1 MSDNSFII
9 WTNLDILPSKSFI
22 CWYCNKDISSQ
33 KGYMSSDKNSIYI
46 CHNCKRP
53 NIFDLNGDAI
63 IKPLYGKEIK
73 NLPDN
78 IKSVY
83 EEARK
88 CMQVGAYTGATMLL
102 RKILMNISVEEGAE
116 EGGSFKSYVEYLYN
130 NGIVHKKQKDLIDKV
145 KNIGNKA
152 NHEIEPISEV
162 NAEYIFKLVEHLLLN
177 NYEFVNQQL
186 ENGND

>member
-1 MSDNSFII
+1 MSDII
-9 WTNLDILPSKSFI
+9 WVTASKIPSKSFI
-22 CWYCNKDISSQ
+22 CWYCNKDISSED
-33 KGYMSSDKNSIYI
+33 GYMSNSRSSIYI
-46 CHNCKRP
+46 CHNCKSP

-73 NLPDN
+73 NLPNN

-102 RKILMNISVEEGAE
+102 RKILMNISVEEGAK
-116 EGGSFKSYVEYLYN
+116 EGGLFKNYVEYLYN
-130 NGIVHKKQKDLIDKV
+130 EGIVHKKQKDLINKV
-145 KNIGNKA
+145 KNIGNEA
-152 NHEIEPISEV
+152 NHKIEPISEV

-177 NYEFVNQQL
+177 NYEFVNQK
-186 ENGND
+186 